1 VTRLSWKGRRAI
13 VQAGGTAGTL
23 ARGTFMSKK
32 FVEAARTVMSSRES
46 DKRGKERSTRQT
58 WL

>member
-1 VTRLSWKGRRAI
+1 
-13 VQAGGTAGTL
+13 
-23 ARGTFMSKK
+23 MSKK